1 MALKIIFMG
10 TPDFAVPIL
19 KTILESDNK
28 ILTVYT
34 QNPKKKNRG
43 QQINIS
49 PIHKFSNEKNLNVR
63 TPLKL
68 DNNEKNYIQ
77 NLKADLVL
85 VVAYGKIIPSEIL
98 NIRNLKF
105 INVHASLL
113 PKWRGAAPI
122 QRSLMGMDKQT
133 GISIM
138 KIIPKLDAG
147 PYMLQEKI
155 NIESDDNYQTLSLK
169 LSALASKLIL
179 KSLEMIKK
187 MILNFSTKMKVR
199 RHTLKKLRKMKRK
212 LSGI

>member
-1 MALKIIFMG
+1 M
-10 TPDFAVPIL
+10 
-19 KTILESDNK
+19 
-28 ILTVYT
+28 
-34 QNPKKKNRG
+34 
-43 QQINIS
+43 
-49 PIHKFSNEKNLNVR
+49 
-63 TPLKL
+63 
-68 DNNEKNYIQ
+68 
-77 NLKADLVL
+77 L

-187 MILNFSTKMKVR
+187 NDFKFLNQDESKATYAKKIEKNETKIEWNLAAEQVIAKINGLSPMPGAWFEYKNTRFKILKAKVIN
-199 RHTLKKLRKMKRK
+199 KDG
-212 LSGI
+212 LSGITLDNKLTIGCGEKAIRIAEIQKEGKKNLRVKIF